1 MVLVNRNLPDSYQTT
16 NLTLVG
22 YAPHNNP
29 EVAMAVVVP
38 WAYQGGGDDI
48 NKRIGKQALRAY
60 FDLKEKRKKR

>member
-1 MVLVNRNLPDSYQTT
+1 MVHVNPNLTDFVPTT

-60 FDLKEKRKKR
+60 FDLKAKRK